1 MLQGWGSMDPVTILG
16 ISLACI
22 IAGEALIAKIYIVVA
37 TRFRR
42 QPQEPVSSPVS
53 DTM

>member
-1 MLQGWGSMDPVTILG
+1 MDPVTILG

-22 IAGEALIAKIYIVVA
+22 IAGEALVTKIYFVA
-37 TRFRR
+37 STRFRR
-42 QPQEPVSSPVS
+42 QPPEPVSSLVS

>member
-1 MLQGWGSMDPVTILG
+1 MDPVTILG

-22 IAGEALIAKIYIVVA
+22 IAGEALLAKIYTVVM
-37 TRFRR
+37 FRR
-42 QPQEPVSSPVS
+42 HRQEQAVVPSQVS